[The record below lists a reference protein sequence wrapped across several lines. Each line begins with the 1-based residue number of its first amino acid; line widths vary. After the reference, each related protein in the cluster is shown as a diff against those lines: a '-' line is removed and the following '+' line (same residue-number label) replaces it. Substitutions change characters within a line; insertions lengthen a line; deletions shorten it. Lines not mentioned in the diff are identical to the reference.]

1 MSLLRGSI
9 VAIVTPM
16 KGGVA
21 VQSTLDDGCFA
32 KLIDYH
38 VERGTRA
45 IVAAGTTGES
55 ATLTFEE
62 HCRVIER
69 AVKFSDGRIPVIAGT
84 GANSTHEAL
93 MLTKEAKK
101 LKKTSLLN
109 KLITRGLFFWSQPV
123 PCGQIQISCPFII
136 YPFSSLQEMPG

>member
-16 KGGVA
+16 EGGVA
-21 VQSTLDDGCFA
+21 LQSSLDNECFE
-32 KLIDYH
+32 KLINYH
-38 VERGTRA
+38 IRHGTRA

-55 ATLTFEE
+55 ATLTFDE

-69 AVKFSDGRIPVIAGT
+69 AVVFSDGRIPIIAGT

-93 MLTKEAKK
+93 MLTKN
-101 LKKTSLLN
+101 LMS
-109 KLITRGLFFWSQPV
+109 GLS
-123 PCGQIQISCPFII
+123 
-136 YPFSSLQEMPG
+136 